1 MTTQRPR
8 AETEHLRRGRRRA
21 VAMGV
26 AMAVAALL
34 RGPAFPQ
41 SPDAGSSPAYEVTSV
56 KPAKPGEPA
65 RIVVTDDLFA
75 ATNATLWD
83 LIEQAYGLYGRS
95 QVSGLPK
102 WAYSVHFDVTGKID
116 AATVEA
122 FRKLPYSAQ
131 WPVRTLMDQALLR
144 DRFALTVRHQT
155 AILPVYALEVAR
167 GGPKLRRYQEGED
180 QKPFYRR
187 DGYNFSDAT
196 MKRLAQV
203 LSRNPDVGRIVLDET
218 GLSGRYDFVLT
229 WTPFSQQGPAGA
241 GQQGSANAA
250 GLSIFA
256 ALQNELGLKLT
267 PTKGPVDTL
276 VIEHVQRPT
285 PD

>member
-1 MTTQRPR
+1 MMTQRPR
-8 AETEHLRRGRRRA
+8 AGAEHLRRGRRRA

-56 KPAKPGEPA
+56 KPAKPSEPA

-83 LIEQAYGLYGRS
+83 LIRQAYGLSVRR

-122 FRKLPYSAQ
+122 FRKLPYSVQ

-144 DRFALTVRHQT
+144 DRFALTVRHKT
-155 AILPVYALEVAR
+155 AILPVYALEVAK
-167 GGPKLRRYQEGED
+167 GGPKLRKYKEGED
-180 QKPFYRR
+180 QQPFYRR

-203 LSRNPDVGRIVLDET
+203 LSRSPDVGRIVLNET
-218 GLSGRYDFVLT
+218 GLSGKYDFVLT
-229 WTPFSQQGPAGA
+229 WTPFSQLGPGGA
-241 GQQGSANAA
+241 GKQVSANA

-256 ALQNELGLKLT
+256 ALQHELGLKLT

-276 VIEHVQRPT
+276 VVEHVQRPT